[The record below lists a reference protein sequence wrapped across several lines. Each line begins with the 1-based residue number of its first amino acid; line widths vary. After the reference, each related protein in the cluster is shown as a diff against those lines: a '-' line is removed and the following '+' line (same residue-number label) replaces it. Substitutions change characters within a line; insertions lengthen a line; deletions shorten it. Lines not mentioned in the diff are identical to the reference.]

1 MVKVFAIE
9 DVIPVVHP
17 SAFVHPSAVL
27 IGDVIVGAGCF
38 VGACAALRGDI
49 GRIVVEEGA
58 NVQDQCVMHCFPKAE
73 CRVGPWGHIGH
84 GAVLHGASVEAHAL
98 VGMNA
103 VLMDGC
109 VVGEASFI
117 AAMSFVPA
125 GMRVPPRSL
134 AAGIPVKVR
143 RSLSDE
149 EIAWKRVGTEEYQRI
164 AQRSRATMREVEA
177 LSEIDRDR
185 PALKVSAHYPLH
197 IVRGLEP
204 GGTASSGPAGADTTP
219 GAACGAPGAR
229 PSETR

>member
-1 MVKVFAIE
+1 MVKVYAI
-9 DVIPVVHP
+9 DGVIPVVHP
-17 SAFVHPSAVL
+17 SAFIHPSAVL
-27 IGDVIVGAGCF
+27 IGDVIVGAGCY

-58 NVQDQCVMHCFPKAE
+58 NVQDQCVLHCFPKAE
-73 CRVGPWGHIGH
+73 CHVGAWGHIGH
-84 GAVLHGASVEAHAL
+84 GAVLHGAVVGAHAL

-109 VVGEASFI
+109 VIGEQSFI

-125 GMRVPPRSL
+125 GSRVPPRSL
-134 AAGIPVKVR
+134 AAGIPAKVR

-177 LSEIDRDR
+177 LGEIEPDR
-185 PALKVSAHYPLH
+185 PTLKVSAHYPLH
-197 IVRGLEP
+197 LIRGQEIDE
-204 GGTASSGPAGADTTP
+204 TAS
-219 GAACGAPGAR
+219 
-229 PSETR
+229 TR